1 MEGAVLAGEALADD
15 LGILVDKD
23 GHLSS
28 NPPFHDPSRY
38 RRDSISSEP
47 SEERYNERSAEYVH
61 HAFTDR
67 FIDSLES
74 GLTKEY
80 AKRDGQC
87 RPDNKHPEIKS
98 NHLGC
103 RSTPARKHKGGYP

>member
-1 MEGAVLAGEALADD
+1 MS
-15 LGILVDKD
+15 
-23 GHLSS
+23 LSDH
-28 NPPFHDPSRY
+28 FF
-38 RRDSISSEP
+38 SSE
-47 SEERYNERSAEYVH
+47 ECYNDRSAEYVH
-61 HAFTDR
+61 HAWTDR